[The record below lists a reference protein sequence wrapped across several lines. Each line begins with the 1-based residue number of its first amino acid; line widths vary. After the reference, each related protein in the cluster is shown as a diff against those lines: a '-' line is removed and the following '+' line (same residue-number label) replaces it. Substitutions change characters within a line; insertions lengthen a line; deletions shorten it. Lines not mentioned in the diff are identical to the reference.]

1 MVMKILIV
9 DDNLSITKMLSKM
22 LSLDGS
28 YEVDVANNGYQA
40 MDKMLSFNPQLVILD
55 LSMPGMSGQETLVKI
70 KEIDPNAKVI
80 IASAHGDEKTK
91 EFCLRNGASGY
102 MSKPYTAADVSD
114 KIKTV
119 LGGDKYGSTENIFLT
134 AISEKLKQ
142 NFEGMFG
149 KNQRVEFQAAEL
161 KKNPD
166 RQNTSAGTEKTR
178 SAQFEMPTLEIP
190 DEQKAFTTE
199 LTGTTSGAIISVVP
213 DKFIEMIQSFS
224 GDTIG
229 IEGSDDLIEFF
240 NILNGTIL
248 SSIGN
253 FLKVQLNSNPVRPF
267 DSQKDKT
274 VNNMDLMEINYTFEL
289 DGKNSWFTIHLW
301 MDVLPDFENK
311 LDNLNF

>member
-1 MVMKILIV
+1 MKILIV
-9 DDNLSITKMLSKM
+9 DDNLSITKMLSRM
-22 LSLDGS
+22 LALDGS

-119 LGGDKYGSTENIFLT
+119 LEGDKFGSDENNFLT
-134 AISEKLKQ
+134 AISEQLKQ
-142 NFEGMFG
+142 NFGGMFG

-161 KKNPD
+161 KK
-166 RQNTSAGTEKTR
+166 SARTTISLRGDKER
-178 SAQFEMPTLEIP
+178 DSSSEIPTLEIP

-199 LTGTTSGAIISVVP
+199 LTGTTLACAARS
-213 DKFIEMIQSFS
+213 
-224 GDTIG
+224 
-229 IEGSDDLIEFF
+229 
-240 NILNGTIL
+240 
-248 SSIGN
+248 
-253 FLKVQLNSNPVRPF
+253 
-267 DSQKDKT
+267 
-274 VNNMDLMEINYTFEL
+274 
-289 DGKNSWFTIHLW
+289 
-301 MDVLPDFENK
+301 
-311 LDNLNF
+311 

>member
-1 MVMKILIV
+1 
-9 DDNLSITKMLSKM
+9 
-22 LSLDGS
+22 
-28 YEVDVANNGYQA
+28 
-40 MDKMLSFNPQLVILD
+40 
-55 LSMPGMSGQETLVKI
+55 MPGMSGQETLVKI

-119 LGGDKYGSTENIFLT
+119 LEGVKFGSNENNFLT

-142 NFEGMFG
+142 NFGGMFG
-149 KNQRVEFQAAEL
+149 KNQRVEFQAAQL
-161 KKNPD
+161 KKSPTTTISLRGD
-166 RQNTSAGTEKTR
+166 KEHDSSSEI
-178 SAQFEMPTLEIP
+178 PTLEIP
-190 DEQKAFTTE
+190 NEQKAFTTE
-199 LTGTTSGAIISVVP
+199 LTGKTSGAIISVVP

-229 IEGSDDLIEFF
+229 IEESDDLTEFF

-248 SSIGN
+248 SAIGN
-253 FLKVQLNSNPVRPF
+253 FLKIQLTSNPVRPF
-267 DSQKDKT
+267 DSYKDKT

-289 DGKNSWFTIHLW
+289 DGKSSWFTIHLW

-311 LDNLNF
+311 LDNLDF